1 MTSSH
6 DFSFLFLVWV
16 NICVQQRVCVTVSP
30 PHEYHSTTSSDEHLL
45 TIYISKSFEM
55 YQTYF
60 DGHNE
65 CNIKK
70 ITQKKMA

>member
-1 MTSSH
+1 MC
-6 DFSFLFLVWV
+6 
-16 NICVQQRVCVTVSP
+16 NKVCVTVFFP
-30 PHEYHSTTSSDEHLL
+30 KEYHSTMSSDEHLL

-60 DGHNE
+60 DGHNT

-70 ITQKKMA
+70 ITQKKMTKFKKKKKKLMFLPS